1 MLTSHALK
9 STWLSPE
16 KYAEVKEFDSM
27 HDLKMAVVALDVC
40 IKKVFWWNCSFA
52 TVAIFLNTIEFGES
66 DLAGFSDRLTI
77 VADFIDEILKF
88 NAQAW
93 DEERYFMS
101 AQEVSTKW
109 SALLVRKNVS
119 RSAKTSSTVSRKK
132 KRPRF
137 KLREGE
143 RETEISPGC
152 VQAVQQGHLHPPRVQ
167 TRSPLELELCVETC
181 LRETP
186 A

>member
-1 MLTSHALK
+1 
-9 STWLSPE
+9 
-16 KYAEVKEFDSM
+16 M

-101 AQEVSTKW
+101 FQEVSTKW
-109 SALLVRKNVS
+109 SALLVQKNVS
-119 RSAKTSSTVSRKK
+119 CSAKTSNLT
-132 KRPRF
+132 
-137 KLREGE
+137 
-143 RETEISPGC
+143 
-152 VQAVQQGHLHPPRVQ
+152 
-167 TRSPLELELCVETC
+167 
-181 LRETP
+181 
-186 A
+186 

>member
-1 MLTSHALK
+1 
-9 STWLSPE
+9 
-16 KYAEVKEFDSM
+16 M

-109 SALLVRKNVS
+109 SALLVWKNVS

-132 KRPRF
+132 ATTVRAPGRRKRNRNIPWVCASCSTRAPAPTQ
-137 KLREGE
+137 GTN
-143 RETEISPGC
+143 TEPPG
-152 VQAVQQGHLHPPRVQ
+152 
-167 TRSPLELELCVETC
+167 TRTMC
-181 LRETP
+181 
-186 A
+186 